1 MALRRPPT
9 AISLKPA
16 DVTELQT
23 FLTERDAK
31 PADVSKGKEQPGRD
45 GLVEREKRERED
57 REGKGMRGR
66 VVGQ

>member
-16 DVTELQT
+16 DVTDLQT
-23 FLTERDAK
+23 FLAERDAK
-31 PADVSKGKEQPGRD
+31 PTVVGKNEEQPGRD

-57 REGKGMRGR
+57 REGRGMRGR
-66 VVGQ
+66 VMGQ